1 MRTTQRAEQS
11 TGKRSSLSRPA
22 EGLRISTYLHVVESE
37 DKAGFVT
44 GKMLEGQIKVLNETF
59 APHGIQFV
67 VKNVT
72 HTLDTKWASATRLRE
87 KDLALRQVNYE
98 ELNIYFETG
107 LMTTEGSV
115 IVICSLPVEDPVN
128 TGINGTSWAIYD
140 SCHVSPGTMP
150 GGPGVPWISRDDDKD
165 KTTTH
170 EVGHWFG
177 LFQTFGGYSCTGDGD
192 FIDDTPA
199 ILEASV
205 GCPKGADSCPDRPGL
220 DPIHNYMDY
229 SSHDCINEFTPLQ
242 EERMYRSF
250 KTLRKGR
257 KFPQT

>member
-1 MRTTQRAEQS
+1 MKLKNMDTSRQI

-44 GKMLEGQIKVLNETF
+44 GKVLEGQ
-59 APHGIQFV
+59 
-67 VKNVT
+67 
-72 HTLDTKWASATRLRE
+72 ASATRLRE
-87 KDLALRQVNYE
+87 KDLALRQGNYD

-115 IVICSLPVEDPVN
+115 IGICGFPVEYPVN

-140 SCHVSPGTMP
+140 SCHVSPETMP
-150 GGPGVPWISRDDDKD
+150 GGPG
-165 KTTTH
+165 
-170 EVGHWFG
+170 
-177 LFQTFGGYSCTGDGD
+177 
-192 FIDDTPA
+192 
-199 ILEASV
+199 
-205 GCPKGADSCPDRPGL
+205 PGL
-220 DPIHNYMDY
+220 DTIHNYMDY

-257 KFPQT
+257 RFPQT